1 MTLIPERF
9 SLVLAALFL
18 IVIAE
23 RADATPPRSQLQ
35 QDVEGYA
42 VATCLTAQNS
52 DYLKD
57 QGDGWASIIV
67 QRGYGDAEDWQP
79 LIDAVN
85 SALKDGSVAVIT
97 GDGTSSKQMPVF
109 YCAEIIDQ
117 PKVRSA
123 VDATME
129 KMKSAYEGR

>member
-1 MTLIPERF
+1 MTRSFITGAR
-9 SLVLAALFL
+9 LFL
-18 IVIAE
+18 AFGFISAVSGIA
-23 RADATPPRSQLQ
+23 RADARSQLQ

-67 QRGYGDAEDWQP
+67 QRGYGDVEDWQP

-85 SALKDGSVAVIT
+85 SALKDGSVAVIK

-117 PKVRSA
+117 PKVRSV

-129 KMKSAYEGR
+129 KMKAAYEGR